1 MTAIG
6 EDLVEQ
12 KCLQKCLQVECSYY
26 VTAIGE
32 DLVEQKCLHK
42 CLQVA
47 CSYYVTAMGEDLVGA
62 EVSTGGVFLLCDCYR
77 R

>member
-1 MTAIG
+1 MEQKCLQVECSYYVTAIG

-32 DLVEQKCLHK
+32 DLVEQKCL
-42 CLQVA
+42 QV
-47 CSYYVTAMGEDLVGA
+47 
-62 EVSTGGVFLLCDCYR
+62 
-77 R
+77 